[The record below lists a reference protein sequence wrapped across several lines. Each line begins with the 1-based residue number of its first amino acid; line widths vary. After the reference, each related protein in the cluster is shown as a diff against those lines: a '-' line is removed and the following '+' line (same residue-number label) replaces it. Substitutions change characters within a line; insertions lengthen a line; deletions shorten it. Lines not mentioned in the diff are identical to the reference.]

1 MNTVKELK
9 NRKVPIIPIDHSLDK
24 LRDKVLFPEKLTK
37 ANDMLKTAKLPN
49 RK

>member
-9 NRKVPIIPIDHSLDK
+9 NRTVPIIQIDHSIDK

-37 ANDMLKTAKLPN
+37 ANDMLKAAKLPN